1 VAYLLL
7 DGAAKPVA
15 SGTDTDTYT
24 DNAMMTSKSR
34 FAKQRL
40 VHTSDTVQLRG
51 NFPEIGTPIVDTG
64 TTKVAKPKK
73 KTQRAQ

>member
-1 VAYLLL
+1 
-7 DGAAKPVA
+7 
-15 SGTDTDTYT
+15 
-24 DNAMMTSKSR
+24 MMTSKSR